1 MNIKWNL
8 SGYTNSLDNPTSYI
22 EPVGLMPSV
31 YALVDCNNFYASCER
46 VFDPSLRGVPVAV
59 LSNNDGCFVARSDE
73 VKALGVPMGAPY
85 FKYKQLCEDNGV
97 KVFSSNYALYGDM
110 SHRIMTLLADYCEDL
125 EVYSIDEAFLSFDG
139 VGGAVKSGN
148 DENEAYDKELEKY
161 ALEIKQYIYKCTGVP
176 VSIGIGRTKTEAK
189 LANYVA
195 KYDMRKGKQL
205 YNGVFSLHTKPNSI
219 KQNIYNNTEVEEVWG
234 IGNRSAEKLNKLGIQ
249 TVGQLLQRSLIKTKN
264 DNATDNSKD
273 STKDNWSK
281 NQTTLDTHFIK
292 KVLNSPGLKIIEEL
306 RGKQCY
312 TLETN
317 PDSRKSVVSSRSFGE
332 PVTEKKHLRE
342 AITTYC
348 SRASEKL
355 RKQELVAST
364 LTVFLMTN
372 RFSGRREENSTIYDG
387 YKNSYG
393 TNENR
398 SSTTLTEAI
407 NTGNRFKD
415 GSYYKS
421 LTHSFDTQTNF
432 TSEIAK
438 QATRMMEMMYEEE
451 LQREYKSKRSSNL
464 RSTNSIQLK
473 ENNQPNRIQYKK
485 AGVMLNGLHKQSQ
498 IKESLFAPVQDLDKQ
513 SDAMRAVDNINRRY
527 GRDSIMPTGQ
537 LKLKQDK
544 QHWGLKKQLRG
555 SRYTTVWAEVL
566 EV

>member
-1 MNIKWNL
+1 
-8 SGYTNSLDNPTSYI
+8 
-22 EPVGLMPSV
+22 MPSV
-31 YALVDCNNFYASCER
+31 CALVDCNNFYASCER
-46 VFDPSLRGVPVAV
+46 VFDPSLHGVPVAV

-73 VKALGVPMGAPY
+73 VKSLGIPMGAPY
-85 FKYKQLCEDNGV
+85 FKYKQICEDNGV

-110 SHRIMTLLADYCEDL
+110 SRRIMTLLADYCEDL

-139 VGGAVKSGN
+139 VGGDVKSDN
-148 DENEAYDKELEKY
+148 DENEDYDKQLEKY
-161 ALEIKQYIYKCTGVP
+161 ALEIKEYIYKCTGVP

-205 YNGVFSLHTKPNSI
+205 YNGVFSLHTKPESI
-219 KQNIYNNTEVEEVWG
+219 KQNIYNNIEVGEVWG
-234 IGNRSAEKLNKLGIQ
+234 IGNRSAEKLKKLGID
-249 TVGQLLQRSLIKTKN
+249 TVGQLLDK
-264 DNATDNSKD
+264 
-273 STKDNWSK
+273 STIVSENTQWGKAK
-281 NQTTLDTHFIK
+281 TTLDTHFIK

-332 PVTEKKHLRE
+332 PVTQKKHLRE
-342 AITTYC
+342 AITAYC

-393 TNENR
+393 ANENKT
-398 SSTTLTEAI
+398 STTLTQAI

-438 QATRMMEMMYEEE
+438 QATRMMEVMYEEE
-451 LQREYKSKRSSNL
+451 LQTDSNRNGRSNNNFRSTSN
-464 RSTNSIQLK
+464 TNSIQLN
-473 ENNQPNRIQYKK
+473 ENNQPNHIQYKK
-485 AGVMLNGLHKQSQ
+485 AGIMLNGLHKQSQ

-537 LKLKQDK
+537 LRLKQDK
-544 QHWGLKKQLRG
+544 QHWELKKQLRG

-566 EV
+566 GV